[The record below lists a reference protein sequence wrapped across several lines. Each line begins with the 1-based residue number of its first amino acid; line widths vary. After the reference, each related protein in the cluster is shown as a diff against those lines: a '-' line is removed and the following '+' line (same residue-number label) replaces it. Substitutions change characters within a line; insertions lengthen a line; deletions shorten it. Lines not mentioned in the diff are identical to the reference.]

1 MEMTRNNV
9 FSSNRRLLAALKRA
23 GCVLCS
29 VLALKSAGC
38 VLCSV
43 LALKSAGF
51 TLADV
56 QTDVLLPSGSTQP
69 LSSLINCFDV
79 L

>member
-9 FSSNRRLLAALKRA
+9 FSSNRRLLAALKR
-23 GCVLCS
+23 
-29 VLALKSAGC
+29 AGC